1 MRRVYKEFYM
11 PYLYSY
17 PTTTLLV
24 DDNENFLSTIMTS
37 LSDKHSCVIESHPI
51 KALELIKKN
60 QLEHNVHFN
69 NQNKH
74 EPDDI
79 LAENNQIS
87 QITQTEEFITLSK
100 SPNRHQEITTI
111 ILDHDMPGMDGFSF
125 AYNLDKKDISIIM
138 LTGVASHELAVEA
151 FNRGIIDKFLLKD
164 SPNLKLILS
173 QHIEDA
179 KHNFF
184 YNQTRKLACNT
195 PLYNILFSA
204 EFSELFSKIIMDY
217 KIIEY
222 YLLNSNG
229 SYLLITEQ
237 NEPLVFSF
245 MPELELNY
253 YRDVVEGNHSEKILI
268 DKLNTGYIPCFYNN
282 EINLPISGWSDY
294 LHLADK
300 LQINNAQ
307 YYYAIRKL
315 DN

>member
-1 MRRVYKEFYM
+1 M

-24 DDNENFLSTIMTS
+24 DDNENFLSTVMTS
-37 LSDKHSCVIESHPI
+37 LSDKHSCIVESNPI
-51 KALELIKKN
+51 KALEFIMKN
-60 QLEHNVHFN
+60 QARHNIPFN
-69 NQNKH
+69 NQNNYAA
-74 EPDDI
+74 DDI

-87 QITQTEEFITLSK
+87 QIIQTEEFITLSK
-100 SPNRHQEITTI
+100 SPHRHQEITTI
-111 ILDHDMPGMDGFSF
+111 ILDHDMPEMDGFSF
-125 AYNLDKKDISIIM
+125 AYNLDKQDISIIM

-184 YNQTRKLACNT
+184 YKQTRKMACNT

-217 KIIEY
+217 KVIEY

-229 SYLLITEQ
+229 SYLLITAK
-237 NEPLVFSF
+237 NESLVFYF

-253 YRDVVEGNHSEKILI
+253 YRDVVEGNHSAKILI
-268 DKLNTGYIPCFYNN
+268 DKLNAGYIPCFYHN
-282 EINLPISGWSDY
+282 EINLPISDWSDY
-294 LHLADK
+294 LYLADK
-300 LQINNAQ
+300 LKINNRQ
-307 YYYAIRKL
+307 YYYAVRDL
-315 DN
+315 DT